1 MPGIPSAPLEDFA
14 NDSPIRLQPILS
26 ASISTIPY
34 FVDRVFF
41 FFADKVVVIK
51 SVLCSGTGRKVATG

>member
-41 FFADKVVVIK
+41 VIDKVVVIK